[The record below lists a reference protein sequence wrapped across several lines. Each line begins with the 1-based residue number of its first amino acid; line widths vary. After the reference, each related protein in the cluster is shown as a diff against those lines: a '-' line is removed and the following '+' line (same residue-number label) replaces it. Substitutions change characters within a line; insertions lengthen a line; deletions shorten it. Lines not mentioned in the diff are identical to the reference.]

1 MSVRHQV
8 AFTDSAWS
16 TIMAPGHVEEAQLGH
31 TYVSNVA
38 RAGPEDVGD
47 GIIAL
52 FEGREL
58 TQVQKIAFVCA
69 RWLAQEDGRGCAG

>member
-1 MSVRHQV
+1 MSVRPQV
-8 AFTDSAWS
+8 AFKDSAWS
-16 TIMAPGHVEEAQLGH
+16 LIVAPGDVGEAQLGH
-31 TYVSNVA
+31 TYVSSVA

-52 FEGREL
+52 FEGRDL

-69 RWLAQEDGRGCAG
+69 RWLAQEDGRGFVG